1 MKYFVVS
8 IWKKSASWTRSC
20 TLFFEFTETLSWQRV
35 LLALSEWVKSVIFL
49 PSPNIGI
56 KLASSAAQVQKTN
69 IIITQND
76 HCKCSEKFFQLSMV
90 LLIHQHSWNEHM
102 ILRAFLLR
110 PPIWNKTFWNI
121 TLCSCRRKYL
131 LAWVGFLYVNLSKLQ
146 KYQTPPT
153 LSYDHINATPCPY
166 HIPLIFYAIHTG
178 TEILSV
184 KTASICKLLSVR
196 KDVSVGFWKSPLLR
210 ILSQE

>member
-1 MKYFVVS
+1 MK
-8 IWKKSASWTRSC
+8 
-20 TLFFEFTETLSWQRV
+20 QRV
-35 LLALSEWVKSVIFL
+35 QAEQEVVLYILNLARLSVGRRVVLALSEWVTSVIFL
-49 PSPNIGI
+49 PSQNIGI

-131 LAWVGFLYVNLSKLQ
+131 LAWVGFLYVNLPKLQ

-153 LSYDHINATPCPY
+153 LPMSLSYPTH
-166 HIPLIFYAIHTG
+166 
-178 TEILSV
+178 
-184 KTASICKLLSVR
+184 
-196 KDVSVGFWKSPLLR
+196 LLR
-210 ILSQE
+210 HTYWNRNP